1 MANPIIGIRDKKIAR
16 SNVTLVEP
24 FDPAKASA
32 VLDAERFKGRVRMKD
47 GNSMLIERAPADF
60 ARAPDFQ
67 FRHLGAPDGIATN
80 PDVAYRVEARLDA
93 RVTLAHAL
101 EWLPS
106 LEDDGD
112 HFVTGSA
119 GLRVALSEAI
129 FLDLRIAATHD
140 STPAEDAE
148 ETNVRYLLG
157 AGVKF

>member
-1 MANPIIGIRDKKIAR
+1 MTI
-16 SNVTLVEP
+16 
-24 FDPAKASA
+24 
-32 VLDAERFKGRVRMKD
+32 
-47 GNSMLIERAPADF
+47 
-60 ARAPDFQ
+60 
-67 FRHLGAPDGIATN
+67 
-80 PDVAYRVEARLDA
+80 
-93 RVTLAHAL
+93 AHAL

-119 GLRVALSEAI
+119 GLRVALSETI